1 MHEDKVKLIEQQ
13 VAAVRAAFAK
23 RTIRRVYFVACGGSL
38 ATISLGGWML
48 GREAALGG
56 NIALVREGDQIA
68 IDIPACKIELLVSD
82 TELEKIRA
90 AWVCPE
96 PKVKTGYLARYAKQV
111 TSAAKG
117 AVLSL

>member
-1 MHEDKVKLIEQQ
+1 MAQNFRGSHAVTITPFTED
-13 VAAVRAAFAK
+13 
-23 RTIRRVYFVACGGSL
+23 GS
-38 ATISLGGWML
+38 
-48 GREAALGG
+48 
-56 NIALVREGDQIA
+56 A

-82 TELEKIRA
+82 TELEVRRA

-96 PKVKTGYLARYAKQV
+96 AKVKTGYLARYAKQV